1 MTTLWTDDPDA
12 AFDESDALWG
22 DEDAEGDLG
31 GEDFGEESRD
41 ARRRRERARRNRIAL
56 RQQQQAAA
64 RAKAVQ
70 RRQPSAVSP
79 QRSTAQAVR
88 TLGLENKV
96 QEDAFRS
103 AIAGQNKRLSR
114 AEYAAV
120 LTALVAQGMASFE
133 TPNNPY
139 VAAALR
145 YAPLVVL
152 DPPPKGHGVEALI
165 KDPRVLGAAAVA
177 GLVFAGDHWG
187 SQAKT
192 ANQAANQIK
201 ISAPSTMAL
210 SESPV
215 TLMAYV
221 LDSKGRPLSG
231 VQQVTWSIDN
241 LPTTPPPANV
251 NPSSGVLTAT
261 AACFVVV
268 RATSQTSPDI
278 YNTADINIQG
288 PSII

>member
-103 AIAGQNKRLSR
+103 AIAAQNKRLSR

-120 LTALVAQGMASFE
+120 LTAAVAQGLASFG
-133 TPNNPY
+133 TPGNNY

-145 YAPLVVL
+145 YAPLVAL
-152 DPPPKGHGVEALI
+152 DPPKAHGVEGLI
-165 KDPRVLGAAAVA
+165 KDPRVWGAAAVA
-177 GLVFAGDHWG
+177 GLVFTGDHWG
-187 SQAKT
+187 GKT
-192 ANQAANQIK
+192 KLAEIK
-201 ISAPSTMAL
+201 IDGPSSAPADTPTPLFVSAFDGKGHPFL
-210 SESPV
+210 PSPAVNWSVSPSDSGNVDTNGILTIDDTASGGVLV
-215 TLMAYV
+215 TATDTVNNLMATLYV
-221 LDSKGRPLSG
+221 S
-231 VQQVTWSIDN
+231 VE
-241 LPTTPPPANV
+241 
-251 NPSSGVLTAT
+251 
-261 AACFVVV
+261 
-268 RATSQTSPDI
+268 
-278 YNTADINIQG
+278 
-288 PSII
+288 